1 MAELTSNRPA
11 SPIRVTE
18 ASLTPRERIIREE
31 VKERMEQSIKL
42 LNKEAK
48 FGEDIPSLEVMMDN
62 WSVGIDVKKNKISD
76 SASGKAGLLGV
87 GDSYQRFEEARLKK
101 SAWYVLKRQN
111 VDNDT
116 IKQMNAGESPEQ
128 KKQEFTDD
136 LSKNYPAAW
145 KNYTPEQKEA
155 EAEKWLRS
163 WNTEVY
169 RYPRAM
175 GQEEYLQQLARQ
187 GILYLRIA
195 QETYSDFDNFA
206 KFYAQK
212 NHLQKPPDIEDF
224 MKEAQ
229 DPFIFFGRIIEPMTQ
244 FLQDKYLKEMQEAPP
259 KSEEFDRASQKWL
272 NFQDM
277 TGSNFFER
285 MGNDLPTLRQSAFK
299 EGLPDERTTY
309 DDRKQGEINDFLK
322 AFRIPLAPTPE
333 PPLEP
338 VPVPK
343 PEPKPEP
350 QPKLPPAPKPKEP
363 PTPEIFIPEPLKTE
377 YGVGLVSDPTR
388 IEQEVGGMAQH
399 DRSNNKKGNVW
410 KNLLN
415 LVPLPGLFKPAEFT
429 RNFAQN
435 MLFKGSFDARSMG
448 FSRTLTEIA
457 RTEHAGLDESIPI
470 NLPQEIIDK
479 VLEEG
484 KKIKA
489 SKNLFAQIWMDFK
502 DIPTGLFGIYENSE
516 MKLGEEWFKENGKGM
531 VESAKKTSLAEQTE
545 LGERFAL
552 KGDNKDVIST
562 QVGETRYKL
571 DEVITDQPTRDALQ
585 SKIKELI
592 AAFAEGKIGEE
603 ELLKQFN
610 VYYHKEVLPKVDVA
624 KQKEITGTKNITDS
638 VELSSNL
645 LRIAHEM
652 KIEDQIAA
660 DGTKKTRYQ
669 RYQDEKAD
677 DGDVMWNKLHFDIY
691 LGKGKYEVA
700 RGEVRLTGLEKSLI
714 HRMVERK
721 YRRKNDLY
729 QSALFEFGK
738 DIVIYG
744 GAYVSGSQGLGRL
757 ILKKVSPAIGVATM
771 IGTMAGREGGLI
783 SKKGKLFGWRGKAV
797 NDFEQVSRETA
808 SGRKSKADAKLRPTF
823 EAAMVDQVKAV
834 DLIRSIDEQLQ
845 KETLGHNEQKQLLQ
859 ALAHAKARLRLTDS
873 STKKG
878 KFLEVSVAQNFIGFS
893 VDNNNAEMT
902 ALTARIVQ
910 GGAKLAEINPGLY
923 GKLKDYQNLYEA
935 QLRVGSF
942 EDKVIL
948 ALSRDA
954 GITQDEARAKV
965 AELFQELNLGID
977 NKDRKSLEA
986 SARTLAWLVD
996 KKALTTGLF
1005 AVVVSPI
1012 VGTEIK
1018 AVEEVFSGVAALISG
1033 HIGEWSANWDL
1044 VGQGQVPL
1052 TYDSHH
1058 NLQSGLSPLQKDVL
1072 GVENTFK
1079 DIKGWFESTPKE
1091 HIETI
1096 DPGVQLVLPR
1106 GVEHGV
1112 VEGHPDQDVL
1122 VDTRTGEVLVHLE
1135 HSTLFHNA
1143 QGELMVRDDNTQ
1155 KATPATTVF
1164 AAFEKNGIHLVP
1176 DHSQDVVNPGGSEI
1190 VFHAGALHPDNSV
1203 VVDGKPVTTI
1213 IPANTHWVKDG
1224 DKWDL
1229 MGKNEDGTSRT
1240 LIGNATIKSNGEID
1254 VRGATVDSTIVHI
1267 DQGPVGGGGS
1277 EKLFDHALTNRIVW
1291 GHNGHSPPVETT
1303 DRSNVIATSD
1313 PERPGL
1319 AIRFPNDTFRNPDLK
1334 TNDPLAI
1341 SSFQKAYD
1349 NHELSALLEIKGLH
1363 GVNDGHIILKDC
1375 FVKEGDY
1382 FVLKL
1387 DPTSDKSVELGDG
1400 TMTTMGE
1407 IARAILNEDELK
1419 KHPFGPLDSE
1429 FTGLFSVLKLGNNG
1443 QSGHI
1448 LMGVTPDDKN
1458 LYGFQ
1463 PIDGEQK
1470 IFLALHEYT
1479 GSEHFNVEASI
1490 NTGSGGE
1497 TVFYPKIEVNDVFKD
1512 TDSLVKL
1519 GYKIEYGKSTNLANF
1534 LSGFLS
1540 GLRPATIR
1548 ENVEKSVR
1556 GEEGPVIPPI
1566 PQPKPT
1572 PQPQP
1577 IQDDLARKKL
1587 EKIVEE
1593 SKRSEKLAN
1602 LPVIE
1607 EEKIESGKP
1616 LEGRVKGSGPVKFE
1630 KNDSQGEEEYEIHGK
1645 NKDDNYLRAL
1655 INDPSLQIKK
1665 IDEDGHVLIPVLSDK
1680 GVDVSLDSVFLV
1692 GDKLCKLI
1700 VGTDSIYFDEIEE
1713 TDSDRIRNLDWFK
1726 NI

>member
-1 MAELTSNRPA
+1 MAEITSNRPA
-11 SPIRVTE
+11 SPIRVSE
-18 ASLTPRERIIREE
+18 ASLTPREKIITE
-31 VKERMEQSIKL
+31 VVKGRLEQSIKL

-48 FGEDIPSLEVMMDN
+48 FGENIPGLEVMMDD
-62 WSVGIDVKKNKISD
+62 WSVGVDVKKNKISD

-87 GDSYQRFEEARLKK
+87 GDSYQHFEEARLKK
-101 SAWYVLKRQN
+101 SAQDVLKRQN

-116 IKQMNAGESPEQ
+116 IRQMTACENPEQ

-136 LSKNYPAAW
+136 LSKNYPATW
-145 KNYTPEQKEA
+145 KNYTPEQKKA
-155 EAEKWLRS
+155 QADKWLQS

-175 GQEEYLQQLARQ
+175 GQEAYLQQLARQ

-195 QETYSDFDNFA
+195 QEAYSDFDNFA
-206 KFYAQK
+206 EFYAQK

-244 FLQDKYLKEMQEAPP
+244 FLQDKYLQERRKAPH
-259 KSEEFDRASQKWL
+259 KSEKFDRARQKWL

-285 MGNDLPTLRQSAFK
+285 MGNDLPTLRQSAYK
-299 EGLPDERTTY
+299 EGLPDDRNTY
-309 DDRKQGEINDFLK
+309 DDRKQGEINDFLR
-322 AFRIPLAPTPE
+322 AFRIPVVPTPE
-333 PPLEP
+333 PQPEP
-338 VPVPK
+338 APVPK

-350 QPKLPPAPKPKEP
+350 QPPP
-363 PTPEIFIPEPLKTE
+363 PEVFIPEPLKTE
-377 YGVGLVSDPTR
+377 YGVGIVSDPTR
-388 IEQEVGGMAQH
+388 IEQGIGGMAQH
-399 DRSNNKKGNVW
+399 DRSNNNKKGNVW

-415 LVPLPGLFKPAEFT
+415 LVPLPGLFKPADFT
-429 RNFAQN
+429 RNFVQN
-435 MLFKGSFDARSMG
+435 TLLKGSFDVRSMG

-457 RTEHAGLDESIPI
+457 TTEHAGLDESIPI

-479 VLEEG
+479 VREEG

-489 SKNLFAQIWMDFK
+489 SKNWFAQRWMDFK

-516 MKLGEEWFKENGKGM
+516 MKLGEEWFKANGKEM

-592 AAFAEGKIGEE
+592 ATFAKGTIGEE

-610 VYYHKEVLPKVDVA
+610 VYYNKEVLPKVDVT

-645 LRIAHEM
+645 LRIAREM
-652 KIEDQIAA
+652 KIEDQVAT

-669 RYQDEKAD
+669 RYQDEK
-677 DGDVMWNKLHFDIY
+677 DGDETMWNKLHFDIY

-700 RGEVRLTGLEKSLI
+700 RGEVRLTNSEKSLI

-721 YRRKNDLY
+721 YKRKNDLY
-729 QSALFEFGK
+729 QSALLELGK

-744 GAYVSGSQGLGRL
+744 GAYVFGSQGLGRL
-757 ILKKVSPAIGVATM
+757 IAKHYVPGLGVATM

-783 SKKGKLFGWRGKAV
+783 SKKGKLYGWRGKAV
-797 NDFEQVSRETA
+797 SDFEQVSRETA

-823 EAAMVDQVKAV
+823 EAAMVDQVKAT
-834 DLIRSIDEQLQ
+834 DLIGSIDAQLQ
-845 KETLGHNEQKQLLQ
+845 KETLGPDEQKQLLQ
-859 ALAHAKARLRLTDS
+859 ALAQAKARLRLTDF

-878 KFLEVSVAQNFIGFS
+878 KALFNTIGEIDVAQNFIGFS

-902 ALTARIVQ
+902 ALTARIIQ
-910 GGAKLAEINPGLY
+910 GGNKLAEINPELY

-935 QLRVGSF
+935 QLRVGSI

-965 AELFQELNLGID
+965 AELFTELNLGID

-986 SARTLAWLVD
+986 SAKTLAWLVD

-1012 VGTEIK
+1012 VGTEMK
-1018 AVEEVFSGVAALISG
+1018 AVEEAFSGVGALISG
-1033 HIGEWSANWDL
+1033 HIGEWLTNWDL
-1044 VGQGQVPL
+1044 VGQGNVPL
-1052 TYDSHH
+1052 TYDANH

-1072 GVENTFK
+1072 AVENWSK
-1079 DIKGWFESTPKE
+1079 DIKGFFESTPKE

-1096 DPGVQLVLPR
+1096 DPGVQLALPR

-1112 VEGHPDQDVL
+1112 VGGRPNQDVL

-1135 HSTLFHNA
+1135 HSTLIHND
-1143 QGELMVRDDNTQ
+1143 QGELMVRNDDTQ
-1155 KATPATTVF
+1155 VETPAATVF

-1176 DHSQDVVNPGGSEI
+1176 DHSHDVVSPGGSET
-1190 VFHAGALHPDNSV
+1190 VFHAGTLHPDDSV
-1203 VVDGKPVTTI
+1203 VVDGKPVTTT
-1213 IPANTHWVKDG
+1213 IPDNTHWVKDG

-1229 MGKNEDGTSRT
+1229 KSLDDNNI
-1240 LIGNATIKSNGEID
+1240 LIDNATIKSNGEINLH
-1254 VRGATVDSTIVHI
+1254 GANVDNTIVHV
-1267 DQGPVGGGGS
+1267 DQGPSIPDPNSGGGGS
-1277 EKLFDHALTNRIVW
+1277 EKIFDHALTNRIVW
-1291 GHNGHSPPVETT
+1291 GHNGHSPPIETT
-1303 DRSNVIATSD
+1303 DRSNIIATSD

-1319 AIRFPNDTFRNPDLK
+1319 AIRFPDDTFRNPDLK
-1334 TNDPLAI
+1334 TSDPLAI
-1341 SSFQKAYD
+1341 SSFQKAFD

-1375 FVKEGDY
+1375 FVKEGDH
-1382 FVLKL
+1382 FVLNL
-1387 DPTSDKSVELGDG
+1387 DPTSDKPIELGDG

-1429 FTGLFSVLKLGNNG
+1429 FTGQFNVLKLGNNG
-1443 QSGHI
+1443 QLGHI

-1479 GSEHFNVEASI
+1479 GSDPIDADASI
-1490 NTGSGGE
+1490 NTGPSLPAE
-1497 TVFYPKIEVNDVFKD
+1497 TLFNSTISVGDILSNKPD
-1512 TDSLVKL
+1512 TTSL
-1519 GYKIEYGKSTNLANF
+1519 GYKIEYDQSTNPLLNI
-1534 LSGFLS
+1534 LS
-1540 GLRPATIR
+1540 GLRFVTIR

-1556 GEEGPVIPPI
+1556 GKEGATIPPI
-1566 PQPKPT
+1566 PQPKLTPPPKPT
-1572 PQPQP
+1572 
-1577 IQDDLARKKL
+1577 QDDPEDARKKL
-1587 EKIVEE
+1587 EKIAEE
-1593 SKRSEKLAN
+1593 SKRVVKLAN

-1607 EEKIESGKP
+1607 EEKIENGKP
-1616 LEGRVKGSGPVKFE
+1616 LEGRVRGSGPVKFE
-1630 KNDSQGEEEYEIHGK
+1630 KDNPRGEEEYEIHGK
-1645 NKDDNYLRAL
+1645 DKNDVYLRAL
-1655 INDPSLQIKK
+1655 INDPSLQIKM
-1665 IDEDGHVLIPVLSDK
+1665 IDETNYALIPILSDK
-1680 GVDVSLDSVFLV
+1680 GVDVNLNRVFLV

-1700 VGTDSIYFDEIEE
+1700 VGTDSIYFDEIEKA
-1713 TDSDRIRNLDWFK
+1713 DSDRIKNLEWFK
-1726 NI
+1726 KI